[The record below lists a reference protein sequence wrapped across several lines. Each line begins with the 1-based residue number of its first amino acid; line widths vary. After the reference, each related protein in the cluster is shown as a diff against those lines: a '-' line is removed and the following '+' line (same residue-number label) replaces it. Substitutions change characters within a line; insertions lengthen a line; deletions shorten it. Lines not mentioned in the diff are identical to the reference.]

1 MNIQGTLR
9 SILGVPY
16 FETSPCAEL
25 LQGMHGQTSPFLGMD
40 PLGDLKA
47 KRFQAVKVS
56 PKTFLWFQSLKS
68 LQYLYLQKIYRKS
81 MNTCLFGYKLEKTFA
96 FKLLFG
102 MASSMQSL
110 RSSGPDSACGQVWQE
125 L

>member
-25 LQGMHGQTSPFLGMD
+25 LQGMQGQTSPFLGMD

-81 MNTCLFGYKLEKTFA
+81 MNTCLFGYKLEVWHGILHA
-96 FKLLFG
+96 KLEVQRSGF
-102 MASSMQSL
+102 SMRTGVARTL
-110 RSSGPDSACGQVWQE
+110 GIPWRG
-125 L
+125 